1 MHVNAQVTYVMYDV
15 VVCYMKLTGLED
27 MLMNSGCYSMNFKN
41 LEKHAVHH
49 VFMPMNHIRS
59 SLAGGA

>member
-1 MHVNAQVTYVMYDV
+1 MYDV
-15 VVCYMKLTGLED
+15 VVCYMKLSGIED
-27 MLMNSGCYSMNFKN
+27 MLMNSGCYSMNLKN

>member
-15 VVCYMKLTGLED
+15 VVCYMKLTG
-27 MLMNSGCYSMNFKN
+27 
-41 LEKHAVHH
+41 
-49 VFMPMNHIRS
+49 FMPMNHIRS

>member
-15 VVCYMKLTGLED
+15 VVCFED

-49 VFMPMNHIRS
+49 VFMSMNHIRS